1 MILPITMETMTSKY
15 IPYTAGFFD
24 GEGCVSIEKLFDKR
38 REGAFGYQGEFRIRC
53 ITSQK
58 FWREPLD
65 IMEML
70 YEGRVTRLRSGI
82 YQHIVN
88 GKKALSMLELMLP
101 LLTVKR
107 EQAELALKFFDM
119 SFEEREEALIDM
131 RRLKRSYDL

>member
-1 MILPITMETMTSKY
+1 MASKY

-24 GEGCVSIEKLFDKR
+24 GEGCISLEKFFDKR

-58 FWREPLD
+58 FFREPLD

-70 YEGRVTRLRSGI
+70 YEGRVAALQKGI

-101 LLTVKR
+101 MLIVKR
-107 EQAELALKFFDM
+107 EQAELALRFFDM
-119 SFEEREEALIDM
+119 NFEEREAALIQM
-131 RRLKRSYDL
+131 QQLKRTYN